1 MTRTLIALLAL
12 LLSAPAHAQEDAASF
27 FKGKTLRIV
36 VGSGVGSGYD
46 ITARTLARHMG
57 AHIPGNPTVIVKNMA
72 GAGGIVA
79 TNFLYNQAEQDG
91 TNIGLLQDN
100 APCS

>member
-12 LLSAPAHAQEDAASF
+12 LLSAPAHAQEDAATF

-57 AHIPGNPTVIVKNMA
+57 AHIPGNPTVIVQNQP
-72 GAGGIVA
+72 GAGGA
-79 TNFLYNQAEQDG
+79 STQPDRSTAR
-91 TNIGLLQDN
+91 
-100 APCS
+100 